1 MPRHRMR
8 TRSLQTILREY
19 RHHVLASARH
29 RVAGR
34 EHAENCVFHAEQA
47 HAFRRD
53 AEELLALAV
62 QKVCTARPAQISRW
76 LRSSDPAVRA
86 FVIEH
91 LGRQ

>member
-1 MPRHRMR
+1 MR

-34 EHAENCVFHAEQA
+34 EHAENRVFHAEQA
-47 HAFRRD
+47 H

-91 LGRQ
+91 MGRQ